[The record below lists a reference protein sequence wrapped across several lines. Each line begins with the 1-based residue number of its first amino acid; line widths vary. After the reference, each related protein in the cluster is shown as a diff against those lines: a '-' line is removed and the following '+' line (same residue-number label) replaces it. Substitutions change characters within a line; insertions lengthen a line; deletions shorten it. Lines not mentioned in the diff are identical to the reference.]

1 MILPATT
8 TTSISESDHSSY
20 LSKRFSTG
28 STANSKFIVLG
39 AMLGSIV
46 GFLTVY
52 YILLEIA
59 MPLCKLCELKTDKS
73 CEHTFINRQFDEVVE
88 DTLSRPHSQM
98 NTSNINPIAHSSS
111 AGPNNSQQQEHEE
124 LTPVV
129 PVAKNQSEYP
139 DDLVPP
145 YTKATTEEQYMG
157 SFDTN
162 GEFHPTKNP
171 NTLTTPP
178 PAHLRNTNDV

>member
-8 TTSISESDHSSY
+8 TTSFSESDHSSY

-52 YILLEIA
+52 YILLVIA
-59 MPLCKLCELKTDKS
+59 MPLCKLCELKADKS
-73 CEHTFINRQFDEVVE
+73 CERTFTNRQFDEIVE
-88 DTLSRPHSQM
+88 ETISHPHSQ
-98 NTSNINPIAHSSS
+98 INLTTHPSS

>member
-8 TTSISESDHSSY
+8 ATSFSESDHSSY

-88 DTLSRPHSQM
+88 ETLSRPHSQM
-98 NTSNINPIAHSSS
+98 NTSNINSTAHSSS
-111 AGPNNSQQQEHEE
+111 AGPNNSQQQEHKE

-129 PVAKNQSEYP
+129 PVAKINQNI
-139 DDLVPP
+139 LMIWFLHIR
-145 YTKATTEEQYMG
+145 KLLQ
-157 SFDTN
+157 
-162 GEFHPTKNP
+162 KN
-171 NTLTTPP
+171 NIWEVLILMENFIQRKIQI
-178 PAHLRNTNDV
+178 H

>member
-52 YILLEIA
+52 YILLEIE

-145 YTKATTEEQYMG
+145 YTEMTTKEQDMG